1 MKVNPMKRKE
11 VSDLLEQIG
20 EEYGCDAKTLLIEK
34 YVFFISDKNK
44 VYIINEELKDI
55 DTQAL
60 RINSF
65 GLYFCEINRG
75 KVRLSI
81 EGSQIIG
88 PLATKNVTEFN
99 DDVAKRWIMG
109 EDIEDWE
116 EETQGF
122 TIIKHVIKTKDNNT
136 MSDFLGCG
144 KYKENRILNFIP
156 KQRRIRE

>member
-1 MKVNPMKRKE
+1 MKVNPMRRKE
-11 VSDLLEQIG
+11 VSSLLNQIG

-44 VYIINEELKDI
+44 VYLINQELKEI
-55 DTQAL
+55 DTKSL
-60 RINSF
+60 RVNSF

-75 KVRLSI
+75 KIRLSI

-88 PLATKNVTEFN
+88 PIATKNITEF
-99 DDVAKRWIMG
+99 DDEITKKWIMG
-109 EDIEDWE
+109 EDIENWK

-122 TIIKHVIKTKDNNT
+122 TIISHKLKTANNEIMT
-136 MSDFLGCG
+136 DFIGCG

-156 KQRRIRE
+156 KQRRIKE